1 LRDGP
6 IRGQSIV
13 FQSKAFEDKKVLII
27 HVYCHFSLV
36 LWKLTVFLQGTKDST
51 VHPKY
56 SPLIATLL
64 PASTQ
69 KKLVTIEGAGH
80 GLTVSHPKDVTDEV
94 SAFFG

>member
-1 LRDGP
+1 MY
-6 IRGQSIV
+6 IV
-13 FQSKAFEDKKVLII
+13 IF
-27 HVYCHFSLV
+27 LV

-80 GLTVSHPKDVTDEV
+80 GVTVSHSKDVTDEV